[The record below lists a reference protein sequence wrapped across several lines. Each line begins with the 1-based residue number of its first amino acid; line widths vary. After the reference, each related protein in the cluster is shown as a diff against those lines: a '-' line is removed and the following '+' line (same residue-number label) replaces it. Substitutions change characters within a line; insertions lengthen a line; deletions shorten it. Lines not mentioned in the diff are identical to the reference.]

1 MKKQICYHGKPEE
14 PRNYPYLGIHKV
26 GTIVLFT
33 SKDTGVCLEAGC
45 GEDVYK
51 EIKNWDEKSF
61 KKFYG
66 SITLEN

>member
-1 MKKQICYHGKPEE
+1 MKKQISYKPKEQ
-14 PRNYPYLGIHKV
+14 PRNYPYLGIHTT

-33 SKDTGVCLEAGC
+33 SKETGVCMEAKA

-51 EIKNWDEKSF
+51 EGGNWSEFSF
-61 KKFYG
+61 KMFNG

>member
-1 MKKQICYHGKPEE
+1 MKKEIIHTPKEQ
-14 PRNYPYLGIHKV
+14 PRNYPYLGIHNV

-33 SKDTGVCLEAGC
+33 SKNTGVCMEAKA

-51 EIKNWDEKSF
+51 ESKNWDEKSF
-61 KKFYG
+61 KEFNG